1 MLKHLWKR
9 LSKYIGLVILILGLA
24 LINVMATLYIPVL
37 VGDAVDHIVDKGV
50 VYFDALYP
58 ILFQMAICIVVG
70 NVFGYLYEY
79 IMSVVSEGMVLDLRK
94 ETFSKITH
102 LPLAYVDSHR
112 HGDIV
117 SLLISDI
124 EQVSNGLLQ
133 GFKQLYRG
141 VIMIVATLV
150 FMFIIKWEVALIVVL
165 VTPLSLFVAAFIS
178 KKSHQYFVK
187 QAKAKGVLSGY
198 ILEMVTNQK
207 KIKSL
212 CYEEEAIQAFEK
224 MNQELYDVGIH
235 AQFVSSTTNPCTRF
249 VNGLVYALV
258 GIVGAILVIEDP
270 TQLFTV
276 GKLSSFLTY
285 ANQYTKPFN
294 EISGVI
300 SEVQSA
306 FASYKRVEEVLS
318 EPNEIDE
325 GTQKIELPVDRVE
338 FRHVA
343 FSYTPEKPLIT
354 DFNLTIEKG
363 QKVAIVGPTGCGKT
377 TMINLL
383 LRYYDPVRGGIYI
396 DGENTLHIQK
406 ENLRKTYGLV
416 LQDTWIFKGTVFEN
430 IAYAKPNATKE
441 EVIQAAKLAHADS
454 FIRRLPQ
461 GYDTM
466 INATSGLSQGEKQ
479 LITIA
484 RLMMMVPDVVILDEA
499 TSSIDTRTEKKIVDA
514 FNYMMNGRTSF
525 VIAHRLSTIREADMI
540 IVMNQGNIVE
550 VGNHQTLLAKKGF
563 YEKLYHQGIVDN

>member
-1 MLKHLWKR
+1 MPKHLWNR
-9 LSKYIGLVILILGLA
+9 LSKYTGLVILILGLA

-37 VGDAVDHIVDKGV
+37 VGDAVDYIVDKGDV
-50 VYFDALYP
+50 HFEALYP

-94 ETFSKITH
+94 ETFAKITH

-141 VIMIVATLV
+141 IIMIIATLI
-150 FMFIIKWEVALIVVL
+150 FMFVIKWEVALIVVL

-198 ILEMVTNQK
+198 ILEMVSNQK

-212 CYEEEAIQAFEK
+212 CYEEQAIQNFEK

-258 GIVGAILVIEDP
+258 GIIGAILVIEDP

-306 FASYKRVEEVLS
+306 FASYKRVEDILA

-325 GTQKIELPVDRVE
+325 GTKHIELPVDSVE

-343 FSYTPEKPLIT
+343 FAYTPEKPLIT

-383 LRYYDPVRGGIYI
+383 LRYYDPVSGAIYI
-396 DGENTLHIQK
+396 DGENTLHIRK

-430 IAYAKPNATKE
+430 IAYAKPDATKD

-514 FNYMMNGRTSF
+514 FNYMMKGRTSF

-550 VGNHQTLLAKKGF
+550 VGNHQTLLAQKGF

>member
-1 MLKHLWKR
+1 MPKHLWNR
-9 LSKYIGLVILILGLA
+9 LSKYTGLVILILGLA

-37 VGDAVDHIVDKGV
+37 VGDAVDYIVDKGDV
-50 VYFDALYP
+50 HFEALYP
-58 ILFQMAICIVVG
+58 ILFQIAICIVVG
-70 NVFGYLYEY
+70 NAFGYLYEY
-79 IMSVVSEGMVLDLRK
+79 IMSVISEGMVLDLRK
-94 ETFSKITH
+94 ETFAKITH

-141 VIMIVATLV
+141 IIMIIATLI
-150 FMFIIKWEVALIVVL
+150 FMFVIKWEVALIVVL

-198 ILEMVTNQK
+198 ILEMVSNQK

-212 CYEEEAIQAFEK
+212 CYEEQAIQNFEK

-258 GIVGAILVIEDP
+258 GIIGAILVIEDP

-306 FASYKRVEEVLS
+306 FASYKRVEDILAEA
-318 EPNEIDE
+318 NEIDE
-325 GTQKIELPVDRVE
+325 GIKHIELPVDSVE

-343 FSYTPEKPLIT
+343 FAYTPEKPLIT

-383 LRYYDPVRGGIYI
+383 LRYYDPVSGAIYI

-430 IAYAKPNATKE
+430 IAYAKPDATKD

-514 FNYMMNGRTSF
+514 FNYMMKGRTSF

-550 VGNHQTLLAKKGF
+550 VGNHQTLLAQKGF

>member
-207 KIKSL
+207 KVKSL

-306 FASYKRVEEVLS
+306 FASYRRVEEVLS

-377 TMINLL
+377 TIINLL

-416 LQDTWIFKGTVFEN
+416 LQDTWIFKGTVFDN

>member
-1 MLKHLWKR
+1 MPKHLWNR
-9 LSKYIGLVILILGLA
+9 LSKYTGLVILILGLA

-37 VGDAVDHIVDKGV
+37 VGDAVDYIVDKGDV
-50 VYFDALYP
+50 HFEALYP
-58 ILFQMAICIVVG
+58 ILFQIAICIVVG

-94 ETFSKITH
+94 ETFTKITH

-141 VIMIVATLV
+141 IIMIIATLI
-150 FMFIIKWEVALIVVL
+150 FMFVIKWEVALIVVL

-198 ILEMVTNQK
+198 ILEMVSNQK

-212 CYEEEAIQAFEK
+212 CYEEQAIQNFEK

-258 GIVGAILVIEDP
+258 GIIGAILVIEDP

-306 FASYKRVEEVLS
+306 FASYKRVEDILA

-325 GTQKIELPVDRVE
+325 GTKHIELPVDSVE
-338 FRHVA
+338 FRHVVFA
-343 FSYTPEKPLIT
+343 YTPEKPLIT

-383 LRYYDPVRGGIYI
+383 LRYYDPISGAIYI
-396 DGENTLHIQK
+396 DGENTLHIRK

-430 IAYAKPNATKE
+430 IAYAKPDATKD

-514 FNYMMNGRTSF
+514 FNYMMKGRTSF

-550 VGNHQTLLAKKGF
+550 VGNHQTLLAQKGF

>member
-9 LSKYIGLVILILGLA
+9 LSKYTGWIILILGLA

-37 VGDAVDHIVDKGV
+37 VGDAVDNIVDKGA
-50 VYFDALYP
+50 VYFESLYP
-58 ILFQMAICIVVG
+58 ILLQMAICIVIG
-70 NVFGYLYEY
+70 NIFGYLYEY

-187 QAKAKGVLSGY
+187 QAKAKGVLNGY

-207 KIKSL
+207 KVKSL
-212 CYEEEAIQAFEK
+212 CYEEQAIQSFEK

-270 TQLFTV
+270 TKLFTV

-306 FASYKRVEEVLS
+306 FASYKRVENVLA

-325 GTQKIELPVDRVE
+325 GTQYIALPVDRVE

-343 FSYTPEKPLIT
+343 FSYIPEKPLIT

-383 LRYYDPVRGGIYI
+383 LRYYDPVSGGIYI

-430 IAYAKPNATKE
+430 IAYAKPDATKD

-499 TSSIDTRTEKKIVDA
+499 TSSIDTRTEKKIVEA

-540 IVMNQGNIVE
+540 IVMNKGNIVE
-550 VGNHQTLLAKKGF
+550 VGNHQTLLAQKGF

>member
-1 MLKHLWKR
+1 MLKHLWGR
-9 LSKYIGLVILILGLA
+9 LKKYIGFVILILGLA

-37 VGDAVDHIVDKGV
+37 VGDAVDHIIDKGIV
-50 VYFDALYP
+50 HFEALYP
-58 ILFQMAICIVVG
+58 ILFQIAICIVVG

-102 LPLAYVDSHR
+102 LPLSYVDSHR

-150 FMFIIKWEVALIVVL
+150 FMFIIKWEVALIVVV

-187 QAKAKGVLSGY
+187 QAKAKGILSGY

-207 KIKSL
+207 KVKSL
-212 CYEEEAIQAFEK
+212 CYEEQAIESFEK

-270 TQLFTV
+270 MQIFTV

-306 FASYKRVEEVLS
+306 FASYKRVEDLLS

-325 GTQKIELPVDRVE
+325 GNQKIELPVDSVE

-383 LRYYDPVRGGIYI
+383 LRYYDPVSGGIYI

-430 IAYAKPNATKE
+430 IAYAKPDATKD

-461 GYDTM
+461 GYDTI

-499 TSSIDTRTEKKIVDA
+499 TSSIDTRTERKIVDA

-550 VGNHQTLLAKKGF
+550 VGNHQTLLAQNGF
-563 YEKLYHQGIVDN
+563 YAKLYHQGIVDN

>member
-1 MLKHLWKR
+1 
-9 LSKYIGLVILILGLA
+9 
-24 LINVMATLYIPVL
+24 
-37 VGDAVDHIVDKGV
+37 
-50 VYFDALYP
+50 
-58 ILFQMAICIVVG
+58 
-70 NVFGYLYEY
+70 
-79 IMSVVSEGMVLDLRK
+79 
-94 ETFSKITH
+94 
-102 LPLAYVDSHR
+102 
-112 HGDIV
+112 
-117 SLLISDI
+117 
-124 EQVSNGLLQ
+124 
-133 GFKQLYRG
+133 
-141 VIMIVATLV
+141 
-150 FMFIIKWEVALIVVL
+150 
-165 VTPLSLFVAAFIS
+165 
-178 KKSHQYFVK
+178 
-187 QAKAKGVLSGY
+187 
-198 ILEMVTNQK
+198 
-207 KIKSL
+207 
-212 CYEEEAIQAFEK
+212 

-258 GIVGAILVIEDP
+258 GIIGAILVIEDP

-306 FASYKRVEEVLS
+306 FASYKRVEDILAEA
-318 EPNEIDE
+318 NEIDE
-325 GTQKIELPVDRVE
+325 GIKHIELPVDSVE

-343 FSYTPEKPLIT
+343 FAYTPEKPLIT

-383 LRYYDPVRGGIYI
+383 LRYYDPVSGAIYI

-430 IAYAKPNATKE
+430 IAYAKPDATKD

-514 FNYMMNGRTSF
+514 FNYMMKGRTSF

-550 VGNHQTLLAKKGF
+550 VGNHQTLLAQKGF

>member
-9 LSKYIGLVILILGLA
+9 LSKYIGWIILILGLA

-37 VGDAVDHIVDKGV
+37 VGDAVDNIIDKGTV
-50 VYFDALYP
+50 DFEALYP

-70 NVFGYLYEY
+70 NIFGYLYEY

-102 LPLAYVDSHR
+102 LPLAYIDSHR

-207 KIKSL
+207 KVKSL
-212 CYEEEAIQAFEK
+212 CYEEQAIQSFEK

-270 TQLFTV
+270 TKLFTV

-306 FASYKRVEEVLS
+306 FASYKRVENVLS

-325 GTQKIELPVDRVE
+325 GTQHIELPVDSVE

-343 FSYTPEKPLIT
+343 FSYIPEKPLIT

-383 LRYYDPVRGGIYI
+383 LRYYDPVSGGIYI

-430 IAYAKPNATKE
+430 IAYAKPDATKD

-466 INATSGLSQGEKQ
+466 INETSGLSQGEKQ

-550 VGNHQTLLAKKGF
+550 VGNHQTLLAQKGF

>member
-1 MLKHLWKR
+1 MPKHLWNR
-9 LSKYIGLVILILGLA
+9 LSKYTGLVILILGLA

-37 VGDAVDHIVDKGV
+37 VGDAVDYIVDKGDV
-50 VYFDALYP
+50 HFEALYP
-58 ILFQMAICIVVG
+58 ILFQIAICIVVG
-70 NVFGYLYEY
+70 NAFGYLYEY
-79 IMSVVSEGMVLDLRK
+79 IMSVISEGMVLDLRK
-94 ETFSKITH
+94 ETFAKITH

-141 VIMIVATLV
+141 IIMIIATLI
-150 FMFIIKWEVALIVVL
+150 FMFVIKWEVALIVVL

-198 ILEMVTNQK
+198 ILEMVSNQK

-212 CYEEEAIQAFEK
+212 CYEEQAIQNFEK

-258 GIVGAILVIEDP
+258 GIIGAILVIEDP

-306 FASYKRVEEVLS
+306 FASYKRVEDILAEA
-318 EPNEIDE
+318 NEIDE
-325 GTQKIELPVDRVE
+325 GIKHIELPVDSVE

-343 FSYTPEKPLIT
+343 FAYTPEKPLIT

-383 LRYYDPVRGGIYI
+383 LRYYDPVSGAIYI

-416 LQDTWIFKGTVFEN
+416 LQDTWIFKGTVSEN
-430 IAYAKPNATKE
+430 IAYAKPDATKD

-514 FNYMMNGRTSF
+514 FNYMMKGRTSF

-550 VGNHQTLLAKKGF
+550 VGNHQTLLAQKGF

>member
-9 LSKYIGLVILILGLA
+9 LSKYIGWIILILGLA

-37 VGDAVDHIVDKGV
+37 VGDAVDNIIDKGAV
-50 VYFDALYP
+50 DFEALYP

-70 NVFGYLYEY
+70 NIFGYLYEY

-102 LPLAYVDSHR
+102 LPLAYIDSHR

-207 KIKSL
+207 KVKSL
-212 CYEEEAIQAFEK
+212 CYEEQAIQSFEK

-270 TQLFTV
+270 TKLFTV

-306 FASYKRVEEVLS
+306 FASYKRVENVLS

-325 GTQKIELPVDRVE
+325 GTQHIELPVDSVE

-343 FSYTPEKPLIT
+343 FSYIPEKPLIT

-383 LRYYDPVRGGIYI
+383 LRYYDPVSGGIYI

-430 IAYAKPNATKE
+430 IAYAKPDATKD

-466 INATSGLSQGEKQ
+466 INETSGLSQGEKQ

-550 VGNHQTLLAKKGF
+550 VGNHQTLLAQKGF

>member
-9 LSKYIGLVILILGLA
+9 LNKYIGWIILILGLA

-50 VYFDALYP
+50 VHFEALYP

-70 NVFGYLYEY
+70 NIFGYLYEY
-79 IMSVVSEGMVLDLRK
+79 IMSFVSEGMVLDLRK

-141 VIMIVATLV
+141 VIMIVVTLV
-150 FMFIIKWEVALIVVL
+150 FMFVIKWEVALIVVL

-187 QAKAKGVLSGY
+187 QAKAKGILSGY

-207 KIKSL
+207 KVKSL
-212 CYEEEAIQAFEK
+212 CYEEQAIQSFEK

-270 TQLFTV
+270 TKLFTV

-306 FASYKRVEEVLS
+306 FASYKRVENVLS

-325 GTQKIELPVDRVE
+325 GTQEIELPVDSVE

-383 LRYYDPVRGGIYI
+383 LRYYDPVSGGIYI
-396 DGENTLHIQK
+396 DGENTLHIRK

-430 IAYAKPNATKE
+430 IAYAKPDATKD

-550 VGNHQTLLAKKGF
+550 VGNHQTLLAQKGF

>member
-1 MLKHLWKR
+1 MPKHLWNR

-37 VGDAVDHIVDKGV
+37 VGDAVDYIVDKGDV
-50 VYFDALYP
+50 HFEALYP

-94 ETFSKITH
+94 ETFAKITH

-141 VIMIVATLV
+141 IIMIIATLI
-150 FMFIIKWEVALIVVL
+150 FMFVIKWEVALIVVL

-198 ILEMVTNQK
+198 ILEMVSNQK

-212 CYEEEAIQAFEK
+212 CYEEQAIQNFEK

-258 GIVGAILVIEDP
+258 GIIGAILVIEDP

-306 FASYKRVEEVLS
+306 FASYKRVEDILA

-325 GTQKIELPVDRVE
+325 GTKHIELPVDSVE

-343 FSYTPEKPLIT
+343 FAYTPEKPLIT

-383 LRYYDPVRGGIYI
+383 LRYYDPVSGAIYI
-396 DGENTLHIQK
+396 DGENTLHIRK

-430 IAYAKPNATKE
+430 IAYAKPDATKD

-514 FNYMMNGRTSF
+514 FNYMMKGRTSF

-550 VGNHQTLLAKKGF
+550 VGNHQTLLAQKGF